1 MNRSFFISLVLWTSL
16 GVSVGASLAQAALV
30 EKMVEVVTK
39 QKNSNLARKELM
51 ETAQN
56 RAIEEHVRTTI
67 GEERFTKNKTIIQN
81 KILKMSSRLIPFAKA
96 GDLVPEGEGFKL
108 KVLLRINP
116 EEVDTLLVQN
126 GLFYEADVQ
135 PILLPIVSWVD
146 AIDNEKSAW
155 WIGGGSP
162 FLSQANLELESALRN
177 QFLKDGFFV
186 LRPQAYNGRESSTVS
201 SSQTLSLNEVQT
213 LSMSKG
219 AQVVI
224 QGEVKF
230 SPSPSRSGAYIID
243 VKVTTLHV
251 PRNRNLAQVV
261 RRFETEP
268 GTKLSVI
275 SPKLKGIFETV
286 GADLSGQTLEAW
298 QKGSAQSNFYKIT
311 VNGGLTPPQQEA
323 FREIFKS
330 TIREVKTIRERW
342 ISAQSIVFEIDSV
355 VSPKEIAKRASELSL
370 GTAKLVLK
378 DVSDTE
384 LKYQLM

>member
-1 MNRSFFISLVLWTSL
+1 MRKGFWILLLSL
-16 GVSVGASLAQAALV
+16 GLTTSAMAALV
-30 EKMVEVVTK
+30 EKTVEVATK
-39 QKNSNLARKELM
+39 QKNSNLARKELL

-56 RAIEEHVRTTI
+56 KAIEEQVRDTI
-67 GEERFTKNKTIIQN
+67 GLDRFTKNKAVIQN

-96 GDLVPEGEGFKL
+96 GDLQPDGEGFKL

-116 EEVDTLLVQN
+116 EEVDALLVQN

-135 PILLPIVSWVD
+135 PILLPIVSWND
-146 AIDNEKSAW
+146 LIDGDKSAW
-155 WIGGGSP
+155 WAGGGTP
-162 FLSQANLELESALRN
+162 FLNQANLEFETALRN
-177 QFLKDGFFV
+177 TFLADGFFV

-201 SSQTLSLNEVQT
+201 SSYNLSLSEVQT
-213 LSMSKG
+213 LASSKG

-224 QGEVKF
+224 QGEIKF
-230 SPSPSRSGAYIID
+230 SANPSRSGAYIID
-243 VKVTTLHV
+243 VKVSTLHV

-268 GTKLSVI
+268 GAKASVI
-275 SPKLKGIFETV
+275 TPKLKGIFETV
-286 GADLSGQTLEAW
+286 GNDLSGQTLEAW

-311 VNGGLTPPQQEA
+311 INGGMTPPQQEA
-323 FREIFKS
+323 FREVFKS

-342 ISAQSIVFEIDSV
+342 ISAQSIVFEIDSIV
-355 VSPKEIAKRASELSL
+355 APKEIAKRASELSL
-370 GTAKLVLK
+370 GNGKLVLK